1 MITHFFTFLLA
12 ALTGIEQASLID
24 WTASRKLTWDDFKA
38 PPDPASSNAALTSS
52 SINVEFGYDDEE
64 LQYTIKCRFD
74 KNKSWV
80 RIHNHVI
87 LSHEQ
92 GHFDIAELHARKLN
106 QALKA
111 YRFNAKTVNDDVN
124 RIYDSVMSIHHSAQR
139 EYDKETDFSR
149 NKEKQAQWLKI
160 IADNLQE
167 LKAYAPYGGKTI
179 TPKQQQK

>member
-12 ALTGIEQASLID
+12 AFTSVEQASLIE

-38 PPDPASSNAALTSS
+38 PPDPASTNAALTSS

-64 LQYTIKCRFD
+64 LQYSIKCRFD
-74 KNKSWV
+74 KTKSWV
-80 RIHNHVI
+80 RIRNHAI
-87 LSHEQ
+87 LMHEQ

-111 YRFNAKTVNDDVN
+111 YHFNAKTVSDDVN
-124 RIYDSVMSIHHSAQR
+124 RIYDSVMVLHHAAQN

-149 NKEKQAQWLKI
+149 NKGKQEAWLKK
-160 IADNLQE
+160 IADNLE
-167 LKAYAPYGGKTI
+167 ALKTYAAYGKAAYS
-179 TPKQQQK
+179 K